1 MPLNPLEFQQSLI
14 YTQAPHSNPG
24 GEFVMRAHIPADQT
38 VTGPHKISE
47 TEERLVTQSALKI
60 WLERDGR
67 LLRIRLAVPK
77 ANIVDIAMIEAFEAV
92 LKQHEANNSLM
103 AVVVDHEGP
112 HFGFG
117 ASIPEHLPAQV
128 DELVTKLHRMIKRM
142 LAFPVPVLMVV
153 RGQCLGGSLE
163 VVLAGHVIFASSDAM
178 LGQPEIRLGTMAPV
192 GSCLLPERIGR
203 AAAEDLLLSGR
214 SVSGEQAKALGLVTE
229 VASDPEAA
237 ALGYFDTYLA
247 GHSPSSLRFA
257 VRAVRRALLARVL
270 PELDAVE
277 AIYLREM
284 MKTPDPV
291 EGLRAFMEKRK
302 PVWKTA

>member
-1 MPLNPLEFQQSLI
+1 VAQS
-14 YTQAPHSNPG
+14 S
-24 GEFVMRAHIPADQT
+24 
-38 VTGPHKISE
+38 
-47 TEERLVTQSALKI
+47 LKM

-67 LLRIRLAVPK
+67 LSRIRLATPK

-92 LKQHEANNSLM
+92 LQQHEANSRLM
-103 AVVVDHEGP
+103 AVLVDHEGP

-128 DELVTKLHRMIKRM
+128 DELVTKLHRMLKRM

-163 VVLAGHVIFASSDAM
+163 VVLAGHVIFASPDAM

-214 SVSGEQAKALGLVTE
+214 SISAEQAKAQGLVTE
-229 VASDPEAA
+229 VAPDPEAA
-237 ALGYFDTYLA
+237 ALAYFDSYLA
-247 GHSPSSLRFA
+247 GHSPSGLRFA
-257 VRAVRRALLARVL
+257 VKAARRALLARVV

-284 MKTPDPV
+284 MSTPDPV
-291 EGLRAFMEKRK
+291 EGLRSFMEKRK